1 MKVKDGDTVV
11 IAPVNI
17 EQFITCRLYGID
29 SPETAKKGEP
39 GQPYGDEATNQLKHL
54 ILAKTVHVVTVEKDR
69 YNRDICFITL
79 DGLDV
84 NLEMVKKGYAW
95 AFVKY
100 LKRPYTEKY
109 VTAEAKAKKVGLGL
123 WHDRDPEP
131 PWDYRKRMKAWTN

>member
-1 MKVKDGDTVV
+1 MNSRIAILSTLFLFILPYQLHAAQDIQGKVMKVKDGDTVV

-79 DGLDV
+79 DGSGREPR
-84 NLEMVKKGYAW
+84 NGQEGIC
-95 AFVKY
+95 
-100 LKRPYTEKY
+100 
-109 VTAEAKAKKVGLGL
+109 LGL
-123 WHDRDPEP
+123 SEIFEAALCREVCCC
-131 PWDYRKRMKAWTN
+131 